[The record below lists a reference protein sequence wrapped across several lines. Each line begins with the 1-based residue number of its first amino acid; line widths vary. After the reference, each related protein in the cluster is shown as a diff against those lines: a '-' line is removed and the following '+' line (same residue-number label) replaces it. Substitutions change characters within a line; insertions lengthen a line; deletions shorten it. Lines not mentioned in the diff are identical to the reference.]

1 MSIQGQ
7 EAARF
12 IGETATIKLI
22 RTDIECAARSNA
34 KVLITGERGVGKDAV
49 AGLVHGLSSRAA
61 RPLLT
66 INCAGIPDAL
76 LESELFGRV
85 RGSFTGG
92 VVRDKVGLLEAADNG
107 TVFLDE
113 VGELTP
119 HMQAILLRF
128 LEAGEIQRV
137 GADRPHVRVNV
148 RLITATSR
156 DLHADVASGAFSED
170 LYYRLN
176 VIWLPLPPL
185 RERRDDVAL
194 LVRHFGDFYSR
205 LHGVP
210 RPQLSEHAMQVLI
223 RHPWAGNVR
232 ELKHVMERLAVRNLG
247 RVIEAADLPDDFL
260 KQAAAVRAIGADP
273 DAGAARHAAGG
284 L

>member
-1 MSIQGQ
+1 MS
-7 EAARF
+7 AA
-12 IGETATIKLI
+12 ASP
-22 RTDIECAARSNA
+22 AALSA
-34 KVLITGERGVGKDAV
+34 KVGV
-49 AGLVHGLSSRAA
+49 
-61 RPLLT
+61 
-66 INCAGIPDAL
+66 
-76 LESELFGRV
+76 
-85 RGSFTGG
+85 
-92 VVRDKVGLLEAADNG
+92 LEAVD
-107 TVFLDE
+107 THTLPRRS
-113 VGELTP
+113 GELTP
-119 HMQAILLRF
+119 YMQTVLLRF
-128 LEAGEIQRV
+128 LETGEIQRV

-156 DLHADVASGAFSED
+156 DLHADVASGAFSGD

-223 RHPWAGNVR
+223 SHPWAGNVR
-232 ELKHVMERLAVRNLG
+232 ELKHLIERLAVRNLG
-247 RVIEAADLPDDFL
+247 RVIEADDLPDDFF
-260 KQAAAVRAIGADP
+260 KQATAVRAIRAD
-273 DAGAARHAAGG
+273 GGEHHATGG